1 MQTKSLL
8 SRNLGVVSA
17 LGASISIASFAQ
29 PTLAASIFDFSK
41 NPQENFASDSFT
53 SAGVTATLSNSNS
66 TGASNNNT
74 LQSNSLGLC
83 GFARVGISLGR
94 CGYGSADPTGGIS
107 AFQTKFNRNV
117 IVKSIQVT
125 DFSSNFLSSGKLE
138 ISTDNINFT
147 PFTFTGT
154 TTLNL
159 GGIHV
164 AAHQALYHRTSGVF
178 SGINKTGIIR
188 FNNLSVHEVPGP
200 LGILG
205 VTAAFGWSRKLKK
218 KAKLVNV

>member
-1 MQTKSLL
+1 MLAKSLV
-8 SRNLGVVSA
+8 RNLGVLSS
-17 LGASISIASFAQ
+17 LGATLSIASFAQ
-29 PTLAASIFDFSK
+29 PVMAASIFDFSK
-41 NPQENFASDSFT
+41 NPTVNIATESFT

-66 TGASNNNT
+66 TGAANNNT
-74 LQSNSLGLC
+74 LNFNSLGLC
-83 GFARVGISLGR
+83 GFARVGTSTGR
-94 CGYGSADPTGGIS
+94 CGYGSTVPTGGIS

-117 IVKSIQVT
+117 IVKSIDVT
-125 DFSSNFLSSGKLE
+125 DFSSTFLSSGQLE

-147 PFTFTGT
+147 PFTFTGN
-154 TTLNL
+154 TTLDL
-159 GGIHV
+159 GDIHV
-164 AAHQALYHRTSGVF
+164 AAHQVLYHRTSGVF
-178 SGINKTGIIR
+178 SQTNQTGIIR